1 MNDLDQDEIA
11 KIVDAKIRD
20 HERRVALFS
29 GIIGVSVVLGIFHAI
44 RLNNSLLGQ

>member
-11 KIVDAKIRD
+11 KIIDAKIRD
-20 HERRVALFS
+20 HERRVALVS